1 MLDHT
6 TDTEW
11 RCAFDLHLHLA
22 HLCALAFAFLFL
34 HIISIFLRVSP
45 ALDPTT
51 CDSARPRYL
60 AHHWTM
66 LDGPCFAL
74 LAPSACLLACRH
86 AACWAMS
93 HTCPLHPPGRHRPML
108 SALRMCGCERQP
120 RRALRC
126 VRRLAS
132 QPTAHAPVDTL
143 NRLALSHSHST
154 IHNARAHDASY
165 LRLENAR
172 CMHARPIHTSPHTCM
187 HCAHALR
194 HGRERLMRSP

>member
-11 RCAFDLHLHLA
+11 RCAFDLHRCIWRIYVLLHLPF
-22 HLCALAFAFLFL
+22 CFC
-34 HIISIFLRVSP
+34 IFLRVSP

-108 SALRMCGCERQP
+108 SALRM
-120 RRALRC
+120 RC
-126 VRRLAS
+126 AVVSVSPVVRCAAYVGS
-132 QPTAHAPVDTL
+132 QANQQRTHLWT
-143 NRLALSHSHST
+143 H
-154 IHNARAHDASY
+154 
-165 LRLENAR
+165 
-172 CMHARPIHTSPHTCM
+172 
-187 HCAHALR
+187 
-194 HGRERLMRSP
+194 